1 MSGEVTAV
9 AARDE
14 SQKNS
19 PIAGGSEEDVT
30 VVADDDAKCYWNGDE
45 FGDGARVCAE
55 GVPHECHYGQWMKMP
70 GGC

>member
-19 PIAGGSEEDVT
+19 PIGGGEDAT
-30 VVADDDAKCYWNGDE
+30 VIADDDAKCHWNGAE
-45 FGDGARVCAE
+45 FGDGGRICAE
-55 GVPHECHYGQWMKMP
+55 GAPYECHYGQWMKMP
-70 GGC
+70 GDC